1 MPVLFPLLAV
11 LIWSAN
17 TVVSKAAAPL
27 FDPAAI
33 SFYRWLIAL
42 LVLSPFCCRSFWRQ
56 RHAIRPHA
64 GRFAVL
70 ALLGMVLYQC
80 LAYYAAHSTSAI
92 NMGVICALIPLLGL
106 LLNGLVFR
114 QSVGPASLLGVAV
127 SLAGVMY
134 LLGQGQPL
142 ALLTVGIHRG
152 DGLMLLGASA
162 YALYGILLKRWAPP
176 FGLWLNLYVQVLL
189 AVLLLSPLALT
200 ANSLAIPV
208 AGIGLVLFAGVASS
222 VLAAYFWMRG
232 IVQLGSER
240 TAIFMNLLP
249 LLTALLAG
257 VTLGET
263 IHLYHWVGGGLILLG
278 VGLAQGVV
286 NGAALRRPPAVE
298 RPAA

>member
-11 LIWSAN
+11 LIWAAN
-17 TVVSKAAAPL
+17 TVVSKAAAQV

-33 SFYRWLIAL
+33 AFYRWLIAL
-42 LVLSPFCCRSFWRQ
+42 LVLSPFCLRAAWRQ
-56 RHAIRPHA
+56 RHAIRPYA

-80 LAYYAAHSTSAI
+80 LAYYAAHSTSAT

-114 QSVGPASLLGVAV
+114 QPVGPASLLGVAV
-127 SLAGVMY
+127 SLAGVLY
-134 LLGQGQPL
+134 LLGQGNPL
-142 ALLTVGIHRG
+142 RLLVAGMNRG
-152 DGLMLLGASA
+152 DGLMLLGSGA

-176 FGLWLNLYVQVLL
+176 FGLWLNLYLQVLL
-189 AVLLLSPLALT
+189 AVLLLTPLALT
-200 ANSLAIPV
+200 ANSLAIPA
-208 AGIGLVLFAGVASS
+208 AGIGLVLFAGIASS

-249 LLTALLAG
+249 LLTALLASA
-257 VTLGET
+257 TLGET
-263 IHLYHWVGGGLILLG
+263 IQAYHGLGGGLILLG
-278 VGLAQGVV
+278 VSLTQGGVGGLWVRR
-286 NGAALRRPPAVE
+286 AAA
-298 RPAA
+298 

>member
-42 LVLSPFCCRSFWRQ
+42 LVLSPFCLRACWRQ
-56 RHAIRPHA
+56 RQAIRPHT

-80 LAYYAAHSTSAI
+80 LAYYAAHSTSAT

-114 QSVGPASLLGVAV
+114 QPVSRANLLGVAL
-127 SLAGVMY
+127 SLAGVLY
-134 LLGQGQPL
+134 LLGQGHPL
-142 ALLTVGIHRG
+142 NLLAAGMNQG
-152 DGLMLLGASA
+152 DGLMLLGSTA
-162 YALYGILLKRWAPP
+162 YAMYGILLRRWAPP

-200 ANSLAIPV
+200 ASSLAIP
-208 AGIGLVLFAGVASS
+208 AQGIGLVLFAGIASS

-232 IVQLGSER
+232 IAQLGNER

-249 LLTALLAG
+249 LLTALLASA
-257 VTLGET
+257 TLGET
-263 IHLYHWVGGGLILLG
+263 IHAYHWLGGGLILLG
-278 VGLAQGVV
+278 VSMAQGRWQ
-286 NGAALRRPPAVE
+286 LRWRLLNSL
-298 RPAA
+298 R

>member
-42 LVLSPFCCRSFWRQ
+42 LVLSPFCLRACWRQ
-56 RHAIRPHA
+56 RQAIRPHA

-80 LAYYAAHSTSAI
+80 LAYYAAHSTSAT

-114 QSVGPASLLGVAV
+114 QPVGRSSLLGVAV
-127 SLAGVMY
+127 SLAGVLY
-134 LLGQGQPL
+134 LLGQGHPL
-142 ALLTVGIHRG
+142 NLLAAGMNQG
-152 DGLMLLGASA
+152 DGLMLLGSTA

-200 ANSLAIPV
+200 ASSLAIP
-208 AGIGLVLFAGVASS
+208 AQGIGLVLFAGIASS

-232 IVQLGSER
+232 IAQLGSER

-249 LLTALLAG
+249 LLTALLASA
-257 VTLGET
+257 TLGET
-263 IHLYHWVGGGLILLG
+263 IHAYHWLGGGLILLG
-278 VGLAQGVV
+278 VSLAQGRWQ
-286 NGAALRRPPAVE
+286 LRWRLLNSL
-298 RPAA
+298 R

>member
-42 LVLSPFCCRSFWRQ
+42 LVLSPFCLRACWRQ
-56 RHAIRPHA
+56 RQAIRPHT

-80 LAYYAAHSTSAI
+80 LAYYAAHSTSAT

-114 QSVGPASLLGVAV
+114 QPVSRANLLGVAL
-127 SLAGVMY
+127 SLAGVLY
-134 LLGQGQPL
+134 LLGQGHPL
-142 ALLTVGIHRG
+142 NLLAAGMNQG
-152 DGLMLLGASA
+152 DGLMLLGSTA
-162 YALYGILLKRWAPP
+162 YALYGILLRRWAPP
-176 FGLWLNLYVQVLL
+176 FGLWQNLYVQVLL

-200 ANSLAIPV
+200 ASSLAIP
-208 AGIGLVLFAGVASS
+208 AQGIGLVLFAGIASS

-232 IVQLGSER
+232 IAQLGSER

-249 LLTALLAG
+249 LLTALLASA
-257 VTLGET
+257 TLGET
-263 IHLYHWVGGGLILLG
+263 IHAYHWLGGGLILLG
-278 VGLAQGVV
+278 VSLAQGRWQ
-286 NGAALRRPPAVE
+286 LRWRLLNSL
-298 RPAA
+298 R